1 MIKNKIKQFSLCII
15 QEFGLPVGFDVEFD
29 SSLLVS
35 QVPMEKKKISYEKE
49 V

>member
-35 QVPMEKKKISYEKE
+35 QVPMEKKNQL
-49 V
+49 